1 MEGVIRLSIEQPWF
15 RKLKD
20 CCRHGWKL
28 VTERQADPWEKALL
42 VCGCP
47 VACANRAEVRGLAR
61 QWVLISGPM
70 VDREMVPEDQMA
82 TVIVRKIKTIDP
94 LSNVDIWLK

>member
-1 MEGVIRLSIEQPWF
+1 MNLIGLKYCGGCNPVIDRAALVQEVE
-15 RKLKD
+15 KLLPA
-20 CCRHGWKL
+20 GWKL
-28 VTERQADPWEKALL
+28 VTERQADPWERALL

-47 VACANRAEVRGLAR
+47 VACANRAEVKGLAG

-82 TVIVRKIKTIDP
+82 TIILQKIEIID
-94 LSNVDIWLK
+94 V